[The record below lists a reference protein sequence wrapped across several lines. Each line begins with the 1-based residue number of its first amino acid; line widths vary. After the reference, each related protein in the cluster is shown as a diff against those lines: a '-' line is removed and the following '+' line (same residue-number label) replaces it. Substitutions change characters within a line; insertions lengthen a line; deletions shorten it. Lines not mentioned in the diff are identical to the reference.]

1 MNTQIPND
9 SMSII
14 HVQDLALLHIACM
27 ETEDAS
33 GRYFGVNQSWA
44 WEEILAELK
53 KVHPPYNPPPKKYET
68 LNPVTRF
75 NNDRRESLGV
85 KLGSLEDILRDT
97 VKYLIKKSLL

>member
-1 MNTQIPND
+1 
-9 SMSII
+9 MSII

-27 ETEDAS
+27 ETENAS

-75 NNDRRESLGV
+75 NNDRRDSLGV
-85 KLGSLEDILRDT
+85 ELRSLEDILGDT
-97 VKYLIKKSLL
+97 VKYLIEKSLL